1 MVDFSQDRILV
12 KASYSAESQQP
23 RPHQVAAW
31 QAPIQ
36 HAYKVNFDGTIFAE
50 EGLAGLGVVIRN
62 CHGLIMASL
71 TQQIPLPSSMI
82 EVEVLAAQKELELT
96 IELGFDNIILEGD
109 SKVSIKY
116 LAKGGNSL
124 AHYGHLIADIHF
136 LMARFSLLSLSH
148 VRRHC
153 NSLAHALARHASSTP
168 DLSI

>member
-1 MVDFSQDRILV
+1 
-12 KASYSAESQQP
+12 
-23 RPHQVAAW
+23 
-31 QAPIQ
+31 
-36 HAYKVNFDGTIFAE
+36 
-50 EGLAGLGVVIRN
+50 
-62 CHGLIMASL
+62 MASL
-71 TQQIPLPSSMI
+71 TEQIPLPSSMI

-109 SKVSIKY
+109 SEVLIKY

-153 NSLAHALARHASSTP
+153 NSLAHALARHASSTL
-168 DLSI
+168 DLSIWMEEIPRDLNSIYMADLSGLS